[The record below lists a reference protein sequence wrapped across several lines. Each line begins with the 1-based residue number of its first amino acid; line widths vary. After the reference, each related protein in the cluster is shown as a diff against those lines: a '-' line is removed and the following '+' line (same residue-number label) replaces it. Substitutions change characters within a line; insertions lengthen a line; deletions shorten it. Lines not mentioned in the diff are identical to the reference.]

1 MREAENSLHSAEATI
16 SAAKEKVSAED
27 SANGVRQRITSAYSR
42 LMSRLQRY
50 RENLPSSLLADLG
63 HNVIALYNAFNRR
76 DHEGDLISDIRLPL
90 KSGDRILFSYVSAPE
105 DYFDALHVLSE
116 GHIRCLGLSI
126 LLAKNLQTGCPILFL
141 MIR

>member
-1 MREAENSLHSAEATI
+1 MREAENSLHNAEATI

-50 RENLPSSLLADLG
+50 RENLPSFLLADLG

-76 DHEGDLISDIRLPL
+76 DHEGDS
-90 KSGDRILFSYVSAPE
+90 SRILGCLSNLVIAFCFPMSPRLKIILMLCMFSVKGTSA
-105 DYFDALHVLSE
+105 VLVFRS
-116 GHIRCLGLSI
+116 S
-126 LLAKNLQTGCPILFL
+126 
-141 MIR
+141 